1 VGYNGGGGGGAY
13 GAGSAGYYT
22 QYSGL
27 GGDAI
32 DPLAGG
38 DAAGA
43 TAGSVY
49 PAAGGFGGGG
59 GGSYANST
67 GSLAGSNFIFS
78 AGAVPAGNGLVLL
91 SKASIPV
98 GTVQNAILFTSGGL
112 IVDEGSTASGLVV
125 TSGTTLTISA
135 GETASGTT
143 ILAGGTLAFT
153 GTSGSLAG
161 LTLAGVGLEQI
172 NLATGSTLDVT
183 GAAGLS
189 LANGSTLN
197 VSNGTLVIDGS
208 ISLTGSLTET
218 NAAIYD
224 DGVLVN
230 NGTITLD
237 PSTLTVASL
246 SGTGDVT
253 IDTSS
258 TLDVTGDIS
267 AGETIVFSG
276 SLGVLGITD
285 TANIA
290 GTIDITGTGAIID
303 ITDLAYS
310 ALTSGTF
317 NTLSDQ
323 LMITYGSGSILDL
336 TFANAAIT
344 SFVLASYGQGG
355 TDIEMPCFCSGTRLL
370 TEDGEVLVEDIAV
383 GDVLVTVREDGPLT
397 QKVIWTGRR
406 AIDIRWHPAPDL
418 VRPIR
423 ITAGAIAPG
432 VPERD
437 LRLSPEHAVYLN
449 GNLFTAVSLVNGTT
463 IYQEQSTT
471 HVTYHHIEL
480 ETHDI
485 LMVEGLPCE
494 SFLDTGSKNM
504 FENVSGITILHP
516 DFRPGAG
523 AEFCAPLIRDGAELD
538 QVRAALNARI
548 RKQA

>member
-258 TLDVTGDIS
+258 TLD
-267 AGETIVFSG
+267 
-276 SLGVLGITD
+276 
-285 TANIA
+285 NIA

-344 SFVLASYGQGG
+344 SFVLASDGQGG
-355 TDIEMPCFCSGTRLL
+355 TDIEMPCFAAGTRLL

-383 GDVLVTVREDGPLT
+383 GDVLVTVRENGPLT

-406 AIDIRWHPAPDL
+406 AIDIRRHPAPDL